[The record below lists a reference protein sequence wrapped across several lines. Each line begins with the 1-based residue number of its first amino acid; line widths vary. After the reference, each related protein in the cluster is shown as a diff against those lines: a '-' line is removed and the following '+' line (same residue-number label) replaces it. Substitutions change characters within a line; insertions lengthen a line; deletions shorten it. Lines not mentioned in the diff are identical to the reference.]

1 MLVER
6 EVPGKRNWEE
16 AAVHKLA
23 KKVFRAG
30 KAVIGDLLKALA
42 G

>member
-6 EVPGKRNWEE
+6 EVPRKRNCEE
-16 AAVHKLA
+16 AAVHRLA
-23 KKVFRAG
+23 KKVFPAG
-30 KAVIGDLLKALA
+30 KAVIWDLLKALA